1 MEINSNFFR
10 RFKNLFPPIY
20 KDCMYR
26 IIENKLTWIMI
37 VMLLLPTA
45 LVFYGGLTEYGTFGL
60 EDKRESTTIDGDKV
74 YYTEDGEIMH
84 EYLALNIF
92 YGFSTGLGEL
102 PGFTLGLFGILLII
116 MISSEII
123 GEEYTAKTMN
133 ILRTTPISPFEILAY
148 RYMSA
153 VIGTISILG
162 SYTILFYIMVMQF
175 SGIHGIMEELDVLVL
190 VLKLIVLESI
200 AFVGIFCMVAV
211 YTNRAFI
218 ISFAY
223 WLLWEGL
230 IPVLAPNIL
239 QKFTVSHYLN
249 SVEFE
254 GAKSLGWEVN
264 EATYFLRDSAG
275 DSIATEPLAATFVF
289 IFIASFTLLLGSVG
303 IANRQF

>member
-1 MEINSNFFR
+1 MEINGNFFR

-20 KDCMYR
+20 KDCTYR
-26 IIENKLTWIMI
+26 IIKNKLTWIMI

-45 LVFYGGLTEYGTFGL
+45 LIFYGGLTEYGTFGL

-74 YYTEDGEIMH
+74 YYNDDGEIMH

-230 IPVLAPNIL
+230 IPVLAPNVL
-239 QKFTVSHYLN
+239 QKITVSHYLN

-289 IFIASFTLLLGSVG
+289 IFIASLTLLLGSVG

>member
-45 LVFYGGLTEYGTFGL
+45 LIFYGGLTEYGTFGL

-230 IPVLAPNIL
+230 IPVLAPNVL

-289 IFIASFTLLLGSVG
+289 IFIASLTLLLGSVG

>member
-20 KDCMYR
+20 KDCTYR
-26 IIENKLTWIMI
+26 IIKNKLTWIMI

-45 LVFYGGLTEYGTFGL
+45 LIFYGGLTEYGTFGL

-190 VLKLIVLESI
+190 VLKLIVLEAI

-230 IPVLAPNIL
+230 IPVLAPNVL

-254 GAKSLGWEVN
+254 GAKSLGWEGN

-289 IFIASFTLLLGSVG
+289 IFIASLTLLLGSVG

>member
-1 MEINSNFFR
+1 MEINSSLFR

-45 LVFYGGLTEYGTFGL
+45 LIFYGGLTEYGTFGL

-92 YGFSTGLGEL
+92 YGFSTGLDEL

-230 IPVLAPNIL
+230 IPVLAPNVL

-289 IFIASFTLLLGSVG
+289 IFIASLTLLLGSVG

>member
-1 MEINSNFFR
+1 MEISSGFFR

-20 KDCMYR
+20 KDCTYR
-26 IIENKLTWIMI
+26 IIKNKLTWIMI

-45 LVFYGGLTEYGTFGL
+45 LVFYGGLMEYGTLGL
-60 EDKRESTTIDGDKV
+60 EDKRQSTNIDGDKV
-74 YYTEDGEIMH
+74 YYNEDGEIMH
-84 EYLALNIF
+84 EYLALDIF

-133 ILRTTPISPFEILAY
+133 ILRTTPISPLEILAY
-148 RYMSA
+148 RYLSA
-153 VIGTISILG
+153 VIGAISILG

-230 IPVLAPNIL
+230 IPVIAPNVI

-249 SVEFE
+249 SIEFE
-254 GAKSLGWEVN
+254 GAKSLGWDVSES
-264 EATYFLRDSAG
+264 TYFLEDSVG

-289 IFIASFTLLLGSVG
+289 VFIASLTLFLGSIG
-303 IANRQF
+303 IANKQF

>member
-1 MEINSNFFR
+1 MEISSDFFR

-26 IIENKLTWIMI
+26 IVKNKLTWVMI
-37 VMLLLPTA
+37 VMLLLPA
-45 LVFYGGLTEYGTFGL
+45 VLVFYGGLMEYGTFGL
-60 EDKRESTTIDGDKV
+60 DDKRQHETIDEDRV
-74 YYTEDGEIMH
+74 YYNEYGELMH
-84 EYLALNIF
+84 EYLAQEIF

-133 ILRTTPISPFEILAY
+133 ILRTTPITSFEILAY
-148 RYMSA
+148 RYLSA
-153 VIGTISILG
+153 VIGTIAILG
-162 SYTILFYIMVMQF
+162 AYTLIFYIMIMQF
-175 SGIHGIMEELDVLVL
+175 SGIHGIMKELDVLVL

-200 AFVGIFCMVAV
+200 AFVGIFCLIAV
-211 YTNRAFI
+211 YTKRAFI
-218 ISFAY
+218 FSFAY

-249 SVEFE
+249 SIEFD
-254 GAKSLGWEVN
+254 GAKSIGWDVSESM
-264 EATYFLRDSAG
+264 YFLEDRVG
-275 DSIATEPLAATFVF
+275 ESIATEPLAAIFAF
-289 IFIASFTLLLGSVG
+289 LFIASLTLFIGSIG
-303 IANRQF
+303 ISNRQF

>member
-1 MEINSNFFR
+1 MEISSGFFR

-20 KDCMYR
+20 KDCTYR
-26 IIENKLTWIMI
+26 IIKNKLTWIMI

-45 LVFYGGLTEYGTFGL
+45 LVFYGGLMEYGTLGL
-60 EDKRESTTIDGDKV
+60 EDKRQSTNIDGDKV
-74 YYTEDGEIMH
+74 YYNEDGEIMH
-84 EYLALNIF
+84 EYLALDIF

-133 ILRTTPISPFEILAY
+133 ILRTTPISPLEILAY
-148 RYMSA
+148 RYLSA
-153 VIGTISILG
+153 VIGAISILG
-162 SYTILFYIMVMQF
+162 SYTILFYITVMQF

-218 ISFAY
+218 MSFAY

-230 IPVLAPNIL
+230 IPVIAPNVI

-249 SVEFE
+249 SIEFE
-254 GAKSLGWEVN
+254 GAKSLGWDVSES
-264 EATYFLRDSAG
+264 TYFLEDSVG

-289 IFIASFTLLLGSVG
+289 VFIASLTLFLGSIG
-303 IANRQF
+303 IANKQF

>member
-1 MEINSNFFR
+1 MEISSGFFR

-20 KDCMYR
+20 KDCTYR
-26 IIENKLTWIMI
+26 IVKNKLTWIMI

-45 LVFYGGLTEYGTFGL
+45 LVFYGGLMEYGTLGL
-60 EDKRESTTIDGDKV
+60 EDKRQSTSIDGDKI
-74 YYTEDGEIMH
+74 YYNEDGEIMH
-84 EYLALNIF
+84 EYLALDIF

-133 ILRTTPISPFEILAY
+133 ILRTTPISPLEILAY
-148 RYMSA
+148 RYLSA
-153 VIGTISILG
+153 VIGAISILG

-190 VLKLIVLESI
+190 VLKLIVLESV

-218 ISFAY
+218 MSFAY

-230 IPVLAPNIL
+230 IPVIAPNVI

-249 SVEFE
+249 SIEFE
-254 GAKSLGWEVN
+254 GAKSLGWDVSES
-264 EATYFLRDSAG
+264 TYFLEDSVG

-289 IFIASFTLLLGSVG
+289 VFIASLTLFLGSIG
-303 IANRQF
+303 IANKQF

>member
-1 MEINSNFFR
+1 MEISSDFFR

-20 KDCMYR
+20 KDCTYR
-26 IIENKLTWIMI
+26 IVKNKLTWIMI

-45 LVFYGGLTEYGTFGL
+45 LVFYGGLMEYGTLGL
-60 EDKRESTTIDGDKV
+60 EDKRQSTNIDGDKV
-74 YYTEDGEIMH
+74 YYNEDGEIMH
-84 EYLALNIF
+84 EYLALDIF

-133 ILRTTPISPFEILAY
+133 VLRTTPISPFEILAY
-148 RYMSA
+148 RYLSA
-153 VIGTISILG
+153 VIGTIAILG

-175 SGIHGIMEELDVLVL
+175 SGIHGIMEELDVLFL

-230 IPVLAPNIL
+230 IPVIAPNVI
-239 QKFTVSHYLN
+239 QKVTVSHYLN
-249 SVEFE
+249 SIEFE
-254 GAKSLGWEVN
+254 GAKSLGWDVS
-264 EATYFLRDSAG
+264 EATYFLEDSVG

-289 IFIASFTLLLGSVG
+289 VFIASLTLFLGSIG
-303 IANRQF
+303 IANKQF

>member
-1 MEINSNFFR
+1 MEMSSGFFR
-10 RFKNLFPPIY
+10 RFKKLFPPIY
-20 KDCMYR
+20 KDCTYR
-26 IIENKLTWIMI
+26 IIKNKLTWIMI
-37 VMLLLPTA
+37 VMLLLQTA
-45 LVFYGGLTEYGTFGL
+45 LIFYGGLPEYGTFGL

-230 IPVLAPNIL
+230 IPVLAPNVL

-289 IFIASFTLLLGSVG
+289 IFIASLTLLLGSVG

>member
-45 LVFYGGLTEYGTFGL
+45 LIFYGGLTEYGTFGL

-218 ISFAY
+218 IYFAY

-230 IPVLAPNIL
+230 IPVLAPNVL

-289 IFIASFTLLLGSVG
+289 IFIASLTLLLGSVG